1 MGSSHFSAFF
11 DLLRPSAET
20 KDLKASKKPLVP
32 VLECFCDNGKIPF
45 GSSVVVFL
53 PKQHFY
59 EFHLKDQI
67 TKK

>member
-1 MGSSHFSAFF
+1 MGSSHFLAFF
-11 DLLRPSAET
+11 DLLRPSPET
-20 KDLKASKKPLVP
+20 KDLKLLKSLLSQFLNV
-32 VLECFCDNGKIPF
+32 FCDNGKITF

-59 EFHLKDQI
+59 EFHLEDQI